1 VLHLNQDIGI
11 DLGTANVLVH
21 LRGKGIVMREPSV
34 VAIDL
39 VTKRVK
45 VIGEKARE
53 MLGRTPVNI
62 IAVRPMTDGVIADYT
77 VTQKMLEHIFQ
88 KVCGGS
94 PLFKP
99 RVLLSVPSG
108 VTSVQKRA
116 IRQAALGAGARTAL
130 TIEEPMAAAIGAGL
144 PISSPG
150 GNMVVDIGGGTT
162 DIAVLSLDGIV
173 LSRSIPVGGIKLD
186 ENIIRHVKN
195 NYNLSIGD
203 RTAEQIKIAIGSAT
217 PLDTEVTLEVRGRDL
232 VSGLPQTVVIT
243 SEEIREAMS
252 ETVLQIVG
260 KVKNVLEKTPPELA
274 SDIIE
279 RGIVLTGGG
288 ALLRHIDRPIS
299 TSTCVPTH
307 IADDPISCVA
317 IGIGKAL
324 AERRGIS
331 EDMIP
336 AV

>member
-1 VLHLNQDIGI
+1 MLHLNQDIGI

-62 IAVRPMTDGVIADYT
+62 VAIRPMTDGVIADYT
-77 VTQKMLEHIFQ
+77 VTQKMLEYIFQ
-88 KVCGGS
+88 KICGGNM
-94 PLFKP
+94 LFKP
-99 RVLLSVPSG
+99 RVLLAVPSG

-116 IRQAALGAGARTAL
+116 IRQAALGAGARIAL

-173 LSRSIPVGGIKLD
+173 LSRSLPVGGIKLD
-186 ENIIRHVKN
+186 DNIIRHVKN
-195 NYNLSIGD
+195 TYNLSIGD

-217 PLDTEVTLEVRGRDL
+217 PLETEVTLEVRGRDL
-232 VSGLPQTVVIT
+232 VTGLPQTVVIT
-243 SEEIREAMS
+243 SEEIREAMA
-252 ETVLQIVG
+252 ETVQQIVNR
-260 KVKNVLEKTPPELA
+260 VKNVLEKTPPELA

-279 RGIVLTGGG
+279 RGIVITGGG
-288 ALLRHIDRPIS
+288 ALLRHIDRLIS
-299 TSTCVPTH
+299 KSTCVPTH
-307 IADDPISCVA
+307 VADDPISCVA

>member
-1 VLHLNQDIGI
+1 MLYLNQDIGI

-62 IAVRPMTDGVIADYT
+62 VAVRPMTDGVIADYT
-77 VTQKMLEHIFQ
+77 VTQKMLEYIFH
-88 KVCGGS
+88 KICGGKRI
-94 PLFKP
+94 FKP
-99 RVLLSVPSG
+99 RVLLSVPSD

-116 IRQAALGAGARTAL
+116 IRQAALGAGARIAL

-173 LSRSIPVGGIKLD
+173 LSRSLPVGGIKLD
-186 ENIIRHVKN
+186 DNIIRHVKN
-195 NYNLSIGD
+195 TYNLSIGD

-217 PLDTEVTLEVRGRDL
+217 PLDNEVTLEIRGRDL

-243 SEEIREAMS
+243 SEEVREAMA
-252 ETVLQIVG
+252 ETIQQIVG
-260 KVKNVLEKTPPELA
+260 RVKSVLEKTPPELA

-288 ALLRHIDRPIS
+288 ALLRHIDKLIS
-299 TSTCVPTH
+299 DATCVPTH

-317 IGIGKAL
+317 IGVGRAL

-331 EDMIP
+331 EDLIP

>member
-62 IAVRPMTDGVIADYT
+62 VAIRPMTDGVIADYT
-77 VTQKMLEHIFQ
+77 VTQKMLEYIFQ
-88 KVCGGS
+88 KICGGNM
-94 PLFKP
+94 LFKP
-99 RVLLSVPSG
+99 RVLLAVPSG

-116 IRQAALGAGARTAL
+116 IRQAALGAGARIAL

-173 LSRSIPVGGIKLD
+173 LSRSLPVGGIKLD
-186 ENIIRHVKN
+186 DNIIRHVKN
-195 NYNLSIGD
+195 TYNLSIGD

-217 PLDTEVTLEVRGRDL
+217 PLETEVTMEVRGRDL
-232 VSGLPQTVVIT
+232 VTGLPQTVVIT
-243 SEEIREAMS
+243 SEEIREAMA
-252 ETVLQIVG
+252 ETVQQIVM

-279 RGIVLTGGG
+279 RGIVITGGG
-288 ALLRHIDRPIS
+288 ALLRHIDRLIS
-299 TSTCVPTH
+299 ASTCVPTH
-307 IADDPISCVA
+307 IADDPVSCVA
-317 IGIGKAL
+317 LGVGKAL

>member
-1 VLHLNQDIGI
+1 VLHLNQDIGV

-62 IAVRPMTDGVIADYT
+62 VAIRPMTDGVIADYT
-77 VTQKMLEHIFQ
+77 VTQKMLEYIFQ
-88 KVCGGS
+88 NICGGQR
-94 PLFKP
+94 LFKP

-116 IRQAALGAGARTAL
+116 IRQAALGAGARIAL

-144 PISSPG
+144 PISTPG

-186 ENIIRHVKN
+186 ENIIRHIKN
-195 NYNLSIGD
+195 TYNLSIGD

-232 VSGLPQTVVIT
+232 VSGLPQTVLIT
-243 SEEIREAMS
+243 SEEIREAMA

-288 ALLRHIDRPIS
+288 ALLRHIDKLIS

-317 IGIGKAL
+317 LGIGKAL

>member
-1 VLHLNQDIGI
+1 
-11 DLGTANVLVH
+11 VLVH

-62 IAVRPMTDGVIADYT
+62 VAIRPMTDGVIADYT
-77 VTQKMLEHIFQ
+77 VTQKMLEYIFQ
-88 KVCGGS
+88 KICGGNM
-94 PLFKP
+94 LFKP
-99 RVLLSVPSG
+99 RVLLAVPSG

-116 IRQAALGAGARTAL
+116 IRQAALGAGARIAL

-173 LSRSIPVGGIKLD
+173 LSRSLPVGGIKLD
-186 ENIIRHVKN
+186 DNIIRHVKN
-195 NYNLSIGD
+195 TYNLSIGD

-217 PLDTEVTLEVRGRDL
+217 PLETEVTMEVRGRDL
-232 VSGLPQTVVIT
+232 VTGLPQTVVIT
-243 SEEIREAMS
+243 SEEIREAMA
-252 ETVLQIVG
+252 ETVQQIVM

-279 RGIVLTGGG
+279 RGIVITGGG
-288 ALLRHIDRPIS
+288 ALLRHIDRLIS
-299 TSTCVPTH
+299 ASTCVPTH
-307 IADDPISCVA
+307 IADDPVSCVA
-317 IGIGKAL
+317 LGVGKAL

>member
-1 VLHLNQDIGI
+1 VLSLNQDIGI

-62 IAVRPMTDGVIADYT
+62 VAIRPMTDGVIADYT

-88 KVCGGS
+88 KVCRGNR
-94 PLFKP
+94 LLKP

-116 IRQAALGAGARTAL
+116 IRQAALGAGARIAL

-144 PISSPG
+144 PISSAG

-173 LSRSIPVGGIKLD
+173 LSRSLPVGGIKLD
-186 ENIIRHVKN
+186 DNIVRHVKN
-195 NYNLSIGD
+195 TYNLSIGD

-243 SEEIREAMS
+243 SEEIREAMA

-260 KVKNVLEKTPPELA
+260 RVKNVLEKTPPELA

-288 ALLRHIDRPIS
+288 ALLRHIDRLIS
-299 TSTCVPTH
+299 SATCVPTH
-307 IADDPISCVA
+307 VADDPISCVA